1 MKRIIAII
9 TSALMLL
16 STLPTVMAEKAAA
29 ETDISRAEQVTGE
42 ASQAEQTEQATDDAT
57 QAEQTA
63 DEAPKAEF
71 TEPAG
76 IVYYVS
82 ADSPSG
88 GDGSR
93 EKPFST
99 ITAAKNAV
107 RNTTKN
113 EPITVIFRSGKYY
126 LRESLEF
133 TGADSG
139 TDAAPVTF
147 KAYDGEEVIFHGSVD
162 IPRSNISKV
171 TDEAVLAR
179 VQSSVRD
186 KIYEIKLPSEVARD
200 IGNVFE
206 SNVGSYVHSYDF
218 NTLDVFDGGNLMMM
232 SQWPNSGFAD
242 VESMSYKADEPLLN
256 VVFGEEDATRF
267 SKWTSSFNDVVM
279 SYYTK
284 AGYEH
289 FFAPVESISSK
300 DRTIQLNKENIE
312 HNPSYERLGPNAN
325 ARVLIMNLLEE
336 IDMPG
341 EYVIDRENKKIYMY
355 IEGGKPSSTLSVSL
369 TNKPIVQF
377 TGASNITLQGITIG
391 YGRSDAVKISGGSK
405 NIVIDGCK
413 LCNAGTN
420 GVNINGS
427 TKITV
432 KNSEIFNVGSNGVF
446 VDKCGEIISL
456 TESGIVITNNE
467 IHNVGR
473 FKKCATGGVLVDG
486 SCGVEVS
493 KNRIHRI
500 PHQGVSIGTTPII
513 KVDRNEVYD
522 AVRETMDAGAL
533 YVNGSVSDWG
543 CEFMNNF
550 IHDVTNDLSGRGST
564 HGTYADAQ
572 HHNVR
577 MDNNIF
583 YNVESGAAFQNG
595 GSFGSIVNNIFID
608 CPVPTIFTN
617 YKNMRNWA
625 TRGRE
630 QALSAVNKETY
641 LKRFPE
647 MERWLEFDADDE
659 ARRECVGTE
668 MYNNV
673 SVNYPMSDST
683 FESLLTYKKR
693 VDNNV
698 GSKTPSYF
706 GWNTDK
712 MNYGYDFSYT
722 KDAPVFSEL
731 SDFNVIDFESIGID
745 HKVELGAVS
754 LIGPENDAE
763 NVEGNNA
770 IFSWR
775 GTDGCYRYRII
786 VSIDEN
792 FDAIVAD
799 EIVND
804 THFTLSTLKY
814 GLRDYYWKV
823 IPVSGSKADTVVD
836 AQPEVFHFKTAKSE
850 ALNKTELRNLVTK
863 LGGGYANFSYPQES
877 VAAVTD
883 ALSRAKAVLDN
894 NKAKQ
899 SNVRA
904 QTKALNKA
912 VTDMYDSTVTKTYDL
927 DDFLKDPDGWVGSQN
942 PAKESNSVTIVPGD
956 DRVLSY
962 ANTRIEPGENVKFTL
977 KFNPTNYQS
986 IGIVDST
993 SERLWSAPGYSAV
1006 MRLGYIELQRYNYN
1020 ASGELE
1026 GGILAY
1032 FPSKGMLYSNMWM
1045 LCEFGYSQVHNG
1057 TRVVLKVDGVTLV
1070 DYVDASNLAVTG
1082 GGHFR
1087 IENGSPTENISAG
1100 SVNNDTSKAGV
1111 TDM

>member
-1 MKRIIAII
+1 M
-9 TSALMLL
+9 
-16 STLPTVMAEKAAA
+16 
-29 ETDISRAEQVTGE
+29 
-42 ASQAEQTEQATDDAT
+42 
-57 QAEQTA
+57 
-63 DEAPKAEF
+63 
-71 TEPAG
+71 
-76 IVYYVS
+76 
-82 ADSPSG
+82 
-88 GDGSR
+88 
-93 EKPFST
+93 
-99 ITAAKNAV
+99 
-107 RNTTKN
+107 
-113 EPITVIFRSGKYY
+113 
-126 LRESLEF
+126 
-133 TGADSG
+133 
-139 TDAAPVTF
+139 
-147 KAYDGEEVIFHGSVD
+147 
-162 IPRSNISKV
+162 
-171 TDEAVLAR
+171 
-179 VQSSVRD
+179 
-186 KIYEIKLPSEVARD
+186 
-200 IGNVFE
+200 
-206 SNVGSYVHSYDF
+206 
-218 NTLDVFDGGNLMMM
+218 
-232 SQWPNSGFAD
+232 
-242 VESMSYKADEPLLN
+242 
-256 VVFGEEDATRF
+256 
-267 SKWTSSFNDVVM
+267 
-279 SYYTK
+279 
-284 AGYEH
+284 
-289 FFAPVESISSK
+289 
-300 DRTIQLNKENIE
+300 NKENIMN
-312 HNPSYERLGPNAN
+312 NPSYERVGPNAN
-325 ARVLIMNLLEE
+325 ARVVIMNLLEE

-341 EYVIDRENKKIYMY
+341 EYVIDKENKKIYMY

-377 TGASNITLQGITIG
+377 TGASNITLQGLTIG
-391 YGRSDAVKISGGSK
+391 YGRSDSVNIKGGSN
-405 NIVIDGCK
+405 NIVIDGCT

-420 GVNINGS
+420 GLNVNGS
-427 TKITV
+427 THITL

-446 VDKCGEIISL
+446 IDKCGDVITLS
-456 TESGIVITNNE
+456 ESGIVITNNE
-467 IHNVGR
+467 IHGVGR
-473 FKKCATGGVLVDG
+473 FKKCATGGVLIDV
-486 SCGVEVS
+486 SCGVEIS
-493 KNRIHRI
+493 KNRIHHI
-500 PHQGVSIGTTPII
+500 THQGVSIGASPII

-522 AVRETMDAGAL
+522 AVRETMDAGAI

-543 CEFMNNF
+543 VEFTNNF

-595 GSFGSIVNNIFID
+595 GSFGSITNNIFID

-617 YKNMRNWA
+617 YKNMRSWA

-630 QALSAVNKETY
+630 EALSAVEKETY

-647 MERWLEFDADDE
+647 MERWLEFDVDDE
-659 ARRECVGTE
+659 SRRECVGTE

-683 FESLLTYKKR
+683 FESMMTYKKR

-698 GSKTPSYF
+698 GSKSPSYF
-706 GWNTDK
+706 GWNSDEA
-712 MNYGYDFSYT
+712 NYGYDFSYT
-722 KDAPVFSEL
+722 KDAAVFSEL

-745 HKVELGAVS
+745 HKVELKPVT
-754 LIGPENDAE
+754 LIGPENNAE

-775 GTDGCYRYRII
+775 GSEGCYRYRII
-786 VSIDEN
+786 VAIDEN

-799 EIVND
+799 EIIND

-836 AQPEVFHFKTAKSE
+836 AEPEVFRFTTAKSE
-850 ALNKTELRNLVTK
+850 ALDKTELRNMVTK
-863 LGGGYANFSYPQES
+863 LGNGYANFSYPQEQIT
-877 VAAVTD
+877 AVTD
-883 ALSRAKAVLDN
+883 ALTRAKSVLDN

-904 QTKALNKA
+904 QTKALNK
-912 VTDMYDSTVTKTYDL
+912 VMTDMYDSTFTKTYDL
-927 DDFLKDPDGWVGSQN
+927 DTFLKDPDGWTGSQN
-942 PAKESNSVTIVPGD
+942 PVKEENSVTIVPGD

-962 ANTRIEPGENVKFTL
+962 ANTRIELGETVKFTL

-986 IGIVDST
+986 IGIIDST
-993 SERLWSAPGYSAV
+993 TERLWGSPGYSAV

-1057 TRVVLKVDGVTLV
+1057 TRVVLKVDGVTLI
-1070 DYVDASNLAVTG
+1070 DYVDTSTLAVTS